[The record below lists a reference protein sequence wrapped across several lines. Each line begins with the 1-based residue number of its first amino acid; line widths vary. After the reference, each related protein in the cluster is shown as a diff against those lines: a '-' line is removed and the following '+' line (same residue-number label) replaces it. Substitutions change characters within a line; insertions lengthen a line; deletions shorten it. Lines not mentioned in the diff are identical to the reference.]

1 MPVLLE
7 LCCGWKS
14 VSNEF
19 RTGGGWT
26 VVTLDVLP
34 KFRPD
39 ILADVCAWDFRK
51 YFEDGAMPIPDVI
64 WASPPCKTF
73 TVAAWGKHRDGGGG
87 ATTAA
92 SREGDACVRAC
103 LGCIDYCLARNPN
116 LLYFVE
122 NPLYGAFRKLECVQ
136 PFLRAGQFRRL
147 QYGDYAPD
155 THSLKPTLVLTN
167 CLCWQPKP
175 MVLTKSKRHWNK
187 LSKKQRTI
195 IPQSV
200 CREVLASCC
209 RHGRFEEVLSATA
222 AEARICAA
230 GGPPAR

>member
-14 VSNEF
+14 VSDVF
-19 RTGGGWT
+19 RAGCGGEGGGWT

-34 KFRPD
+34 RFRPD
-39 ILADVCAWDFRK
+39 ILADVCAWDYRT
-51 YFEDGAMPIPDVI
+51 YFAASAAHSIPDVI

-73 TVAAWGKHRDGGGG
+73 TVAAWGRHRDGSGG
-87 ATTAA
+87 ATSVA

-103 LGCIDYCLARNPN
+103 LGCIEYCLGRNPK
-116 LLYFVE
+116 LMFFVE

-136 PFLRAGQFRRL
+136 PYLRAGQSRRL

-167 CLCWQPKP
+167 CSRWRPKP
-175 MVLTKSKRHWNK
+175 MVLTKSKRHWNT

-195 IPQSV
+195 IPQSL
-200 CREVLASCC
+200 CREVLLA
-209 RHGRFEEVLSATA
+209 ATV
-222 AEARICAA
+222 EDSSY
-230 GGPPAR
+230 